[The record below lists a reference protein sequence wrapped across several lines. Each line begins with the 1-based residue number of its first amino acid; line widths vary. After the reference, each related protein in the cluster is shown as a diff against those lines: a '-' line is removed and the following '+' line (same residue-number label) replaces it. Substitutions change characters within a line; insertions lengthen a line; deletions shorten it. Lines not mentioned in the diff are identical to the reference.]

1 MGGIAHCCA
10 IFLSG
15 LGCVQLTMGAMHGYR
30 EEIQDSLVLGSNFV
44 MFFSK
49 KFASLAKML
58 NGTVA

>member
-1 MGGIAHCCA
+1 
-10 IFLSG
+10 
-15 LGCVQLTMGAMHGYR
+15 MGAMHGCR
-30 EEIQDSLVLGSNFV
+30 EEVQGYLVLGSNFV